1 MSQFTKKAII
11 DAFVE
16 LRGDGRRQENRPL
29 GSRTV
34 KRPPC
39 VKGAGFLQSKKT
51 GGLLSADDQQSLRQK
66 SKIFATS
73 LYTREAFY
81 FVLYRNKQDIWEPKC
96 HLLGEPK
103 TLF

>member
-1 MSQFTKKAII
+1 MGCTLK
-11 DAFVE
+11 D
-16 LRGDGRRQENRPL
+16 R
-29 GSRTV
+29 

-81 FVLYRNKQDIWEPKC
+81 FVLYCNKQGKC
-96 HLLGEPK
+96 TAHFP
-103 TLF
+103 LFRRT